1 MRRGRILCRGQG
13 GGDVESWGLVSSL
26 GLSTPLAE
34 LQASEG
40 LSFRWVTAIPT
51 SESGNQDKMA
61 QCMIDA

>member
-40 LSFRWVTAIPT
+40 LFQV
-51 SESGNQDKMA
+51 GNSYTYLREW
-61 QCMIDA
+61 